1 MSVLA
6 RCLLSLFL
14 IYPQSTGS
22 VAVVAACNA
31 TPVYEDITPPATRNI
46 ACIPVKSSFAGKQA
60 VKTDTASVTG
70 DFCSHIGT
78 VSQAVPAATA
88 TLLYVAG
95 SSAAYENQ
103 GTACSADE
111 NKLLI
116 KSVCKPAQKS

>member
-1 MSVLA
+1 M
-6 RCLLSLFL
+6 
-14 IYPQSTGS
+14 
-22 VAVVAACNA
+22 
-31 TPVYEDITPPATRNI
+31 
-46 ACIPVKSSFAGKQA
+46 

-95 SSAAYENQ
+95 SSVAHENQ
-103 GTACSADE
+103 ATACSSDE